1 VPGIIKPVGP
11 KDPKVYWVRRLVL
24 LGALISTLI
33 LVFSIINQ
41 PSDVQVSENNQ
52 VAEPIEAV
60 VASPDPT
67 ETILTTP
74 TPTPDPTILESCLD
88 DQIAVAVSVSSQTPK
103 VLQGL
108 TITMSITNV
117 STQICQ
123 RDVGSGANEITIVSG
138 PALIWST
145 DFCNPSA
152 AEDIRTLQPNQ
163 KVSVVASW
171 DGMQTLKDCVKL
183 DKATAGAYWAYSRN
197 DTKNSE
203 GARFVIT
210 N

>member
-1 VPGIIKPVGP
+1 MPGIIKPIGP

-24 LGALISTLI
+24 LGALTSTLI
-33 LVFSIINQ
+33 LIFSIINR
-41 PSDVQVSENNQ
+41 PIDAQVNEDNQ
-52 VAEPIEAV
+52 IAAPIEE
-60 VASPDPT
+60 VAATAEPT

-74 TPTPDPTILESCLD
+74 VATPEPTIVNSCLD
-88 DQIAVAVSVSSQTPK
+88 DQIAITVLVSSQTPK
-103 VLQGL
+103 VLEGL
-108 TITMSITNV
+108 RITMSITNV